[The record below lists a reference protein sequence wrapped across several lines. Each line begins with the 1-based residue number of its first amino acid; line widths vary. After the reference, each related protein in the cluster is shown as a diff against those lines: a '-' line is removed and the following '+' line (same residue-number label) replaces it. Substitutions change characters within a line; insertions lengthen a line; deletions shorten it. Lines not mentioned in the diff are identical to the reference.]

1 MNFTQLV
8 DDGTYKKSD
17 LSEKAQA
24 FISGMEL
31 ALEEAE
37 TFAANLIDADCDEES
52 ETLGK
57 IKREIATTTIEAY
70 KEWLQ
75 SKINE
80 MIVVI
85 SDTEAA
91 QEENNG

>member
-8 DDGTYKKSD
+8 EDGTYKKSD
-17 LSEKAQA
+17 LSEKGQA
-24 FISGMEL
+24 FISGMEEGLEVADTFL
-31 ALEEAE
+31 ANIEDNIE
-37 TFAANLIDADCDEES
+37 DES
-52 ETLGK
+52 EILAK
-57 IKREIATTTIEAY
+57 IKVEYATAVVEGF

-75 SKINE
+75 SSINE
-80 MIVVI
+80 RIVVI